1 MKKIQNNQNDL
12 QIKKFG
18 EFTLS
23 DFTTYFRNYGN
34 SNNAVVAMKQM
45 CKPMEQKGGLR
56 HRATLYGQFIF
67 NKCLDN

>member
-1 MKKIQNNQNDL
+1 M
-12 QIKKFG
+12 FG

-23 DFTTYFRNYGN
+23 DFTTYFKNYSN

-56 HRATLYGQFIF
+56 HRATHIWSVYFQ
-67 NKCLDN
+67 